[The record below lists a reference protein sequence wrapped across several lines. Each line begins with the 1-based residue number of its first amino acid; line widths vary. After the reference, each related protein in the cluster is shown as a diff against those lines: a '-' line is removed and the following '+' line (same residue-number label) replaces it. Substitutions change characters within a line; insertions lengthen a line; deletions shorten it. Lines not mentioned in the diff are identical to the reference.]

1 MGKKKMTVANFNVVF
16 GKREEP
22 LLNYFDTVIM
32 PALLNQATKEKSE
45 QGFEFLNV
53 EVIDSGKDDF
63 VLTGII
69 VRKTTLEVLSKIDEH
84 GNLVEANEFHP
95 SAPYSMFSIFLKNHR
110 MVLVKNQKGSPDIK
124 SFSSAFKQVLNN
136 YIRQENTYLRET
148 EQELLPY
155 PIMNVV
161 GIPMKESIDEA
172 LKRVSKINK
181 LTLRFYPL
189 NGDIDFSDLF
199 EGMTSDL
206 RKKVGSKT
214 GSVVLNSP
222 TSKSGII
229 DVLTAAQGT
238 IEPVFE
244 VTYPDK
250 SKGKI
255 RNGTL
260 SENMDISIDETTIEK
275 SLLEIIM
282 TSKKIESISMVSEG
296 NREIYEVNKSNI
308 IPFVKRKH

>member
-1 MGKKKMTVANFNVVF
+1 MGKKKMTVANFNIVF
-16 GKREEP
+16 GNNEEP
-22 LLNYFDTVIM
+22 LLNYFDTIIM
-32 PALLNQATKEKSE
+32 PALLDKTTKEKGE

-53 EVIDSGKDDF
+53 EVIDSGKGDF

-69 VRKTTLEVLSKIDEH
+69 VKKTTLEVLSKIDEH
-84 GNLVEANEFHP
+84 GNLVEANESIP
-95 SAPYSMFSIFLKNHR
+95 SAPYSIFLIFLKNHR

-124 SFSSAFKQVLNN
+124 SFSSTFKQVLNN
-136 YIRQENTYLRET
+136 YIRQENTYRRET
-148 EQELLPY
+148 EQDPLPY
-155 PIMNVV
+155 PIVNVV

-172 LKRVSKINK
+172 LNRVLKINK

-214 GSVVLNSP
+214 GLVVLNSP

-229 DVLTAAQGT
+229 DILTAAQGT

-260 SENMDISIDETTIEK
+260 SENLDISIEETSLEK
-275 SLLEIIM
+275 SVLEIISI
-282 TSKKIESISMVSEG
+282 SKDIESISMVSEG
-296 NREIYEVNKSNI
+296 NRKIYEVNKSNI
-308 IPFVKRKH
+308 IPFVKRKN

>member
-1 MGKKKMTVANFNVVF
+1 MGKRKMTVANFNVVF
-16 GKREEP
+16 GTKEEP
-22 LLNYFDTVIM
+22 LLNYFDTIIM
-32 PALLNQATKEKSE
+32 PAFMNQGINSKDDPGYK
-45 QGFEFLNV
+45 FLNV
-53 EVIDSGKDDF
+53 EVIDAGNDDY

-69 VRKTTLEVLSKIDEH
+69 VKQTNLEVLSKMDED
-84 GNLVEANEFHP
+84 GNLIETNEVHP

-110 MVLVKNQKGSPDIK
+110 MVLVKNQKGSPDIRF
-124 SFSSAFKQVLNN
+124 FSMAIKKVLNN
-136 YIRQENTYLRET
+136 YIRQENSVRKEK
-148 EQELLPY
+148 EIELLPF
-155 PIMNVV
+155 PIMNIV
-161 GIPMKESIDEA
+161 GIPLKESIDEA
-172 LKRVSKINK
+172 LKKVSQINK

-229 DVLTAAQGT
+229 EVLTAAQGT

-255 RNGTL
+255 RNGAL
-260 SENMDISIDETTIEK
+260 SENMDISFDES
-275 SLLEIIM
+275 SLEDALSDITKISRE
-282 TSKKIESISMVSEG
+282 IESIAMVSEG
-296 NREIYEVNKSNI
+296 NREIYESKKSNI
-308 IPFVKRKH
+308 IPFVRKK